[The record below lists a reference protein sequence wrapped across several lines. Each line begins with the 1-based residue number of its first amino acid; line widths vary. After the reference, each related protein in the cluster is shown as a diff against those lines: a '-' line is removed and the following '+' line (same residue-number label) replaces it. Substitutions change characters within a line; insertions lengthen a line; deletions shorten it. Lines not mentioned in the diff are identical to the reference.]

1 MKKVPAAEVASAL
14 EASEGPLP
22 PAIQKA
28 LGELV
33 GAAREGL
40 LALSVGVGLG
50 VVHELMELEVDEVVG
65 PKGKHNRDRVAV
77 RHGHEDGSMTLGGR
91 RVPVRRPRVRSADD
105 ERELPVQS
113 YGYFAD
119 RDPLTRAVMD
129 RVLTGVST
137 RKFAR
142 VGEPVGADVEQS
154 STATSKS
161 TVSEL
166 FIERTRTALGELMSR
181 RLDDVRLAVMMLDA
195 LEIADRTHV
204 VALGISTEGVKIP
217 LGLWEGSTENAT
229 LARTLLADLVDRGLD
244 PEQAILFVIDGA
256 KALRRAIKDVF
267 GEHALVHRCHR
278 HKERNVTD
286 LLPERDRPVILA
298 RIRGAWALTDADLAE
313 QRLELLASELDRTWP
328 DAAGSLREGM
338 HDTLTLMR
346 LGITGNLAKTLAST
360 NPCESMIEIV
370 RYTQRNVKRWHD
382 GDMRKRWTAAGMLV
396 AEQQFRRIIGYRD
409 LAKLVIA
416 VERHATPA
424 APNEL
429 PRQEV
434 AQPVTV

>member
-1 MKKVPAAEVASAL
+1 MKKVPAPEVVTAL
-14 EASEGPLP
+14 AASESPLP
-22 PAIQKA
+22 PKIQEA

-50 VVHELMELEVDEVVG
+50 VVHELMDLEVTEVVG
-65 PKGKHNRDRVAV
+65 PRGKHDPDRTAK

-91 RVPVRRPRVRSADD
+91 RVPVRRPRMRTADD
-105 ERELPVQS
+105 EHELPVNT
-113 YGYFAD
+113 YEYFAD

-129 RVLTGVST
+129 RMLAGVST
-137 RKFAR
+137 RKFAG
-142 VGEPVGADVEQS
+142 VGEPVGTDVEAS
-154 STATSKS
+154 SSATSKTS
-161 TVSEL
+161 ISEL
-166 FIERTRTALGELMSR
+166 FVERTATALEELMSR
-181 RLDDVRLAVMMLDA
+181 RLDDVRLAVMMLDG
-195 LEIADRTHV
+195 LEIAERTHV

-229 LARTLLADLVDRGLD
+229 LARSLLADLVDRGLD
-244 PEQAILFVIDGA
+244 PEQAILFVIDGG
-256 KALRRAIKDVF
+256 KALRSAIKDVF

-286 LLPERDRPVILA
+286 LLPERDRDAVRA
-298 RIRGAWALTDADLAE
+298 RMRAAWQMTDAELAQ
-313 QRLELLASELDRTWP
+313 QRLELLAAELDRTWP

-338 HDTLTLMR
+338 PETLTLMR
-346 LGITGNLAKTLAST
+346 LGITGNLAQTLCST

-370 RYTQRNVKRWHD
+370 RYTQRNVKRWRE

-416 VERHATPA
+416 VERHALA
-424 APNEL
+424 ASSKNPDRHET
-429 PRQEV
+429 RE
-434 AQPVTV
+434 PVTV